1 MSHVDCLNSILHHME
16 FSNQVIISNPK
27 IKTSKST
34 DEFHETV
41 EEIKKAL
48 NRNLEILDQIDF
60 VQRIR
65 LKFEKFRI
73 MGNYLS

>member
-1 MSHVDCLNSILHHME
+1 ME